1 MNNET
6 TSVSLVKAASS
17 GNELLSITPQS
28 TGWKYL
34 SFALRDHSDG
44 SAFSDTRKHQE
55 TAIVPIS
62 GEGTFLV
69 NGVSYTL
76 SRSSIFEE
84 MPQVLYVHLGESIEL
99 QAGGSLTF
107 AIGSAPA
114 EGKYPTRL
122 FQPQEM
128 RSEIRGGGAAYRQVN
143 HILAAPMPAER
154 LILFEVYVPRG
165 SWSGWAPH
173 CHDGRDG
180 SPYLEETYFF
190 KLQPD
195 NGFWMH
201 RNWRDDENFDEVV
214 SGGDGDCALVPK
226 GYHSSV
232 CCPGSHMFF
241 LNFLAG
247 DLLNEKRATPP
258 CFHSDFTWI
267 EKDWEQGAWDL
278 PVVKKPE

>member
-1 MNNET
+1 MSTSFIKSKKGERTPLSVTPET
-6 TSVSLVKAASS
+6 A
-17 GNELLSITPQS
+17 
-28 TGWKYL
+28 GWKYL
-34 SFALRDHSDG
+34 SFAVQDHSDG
-44 SAFSDTRKHQE
+44 ASFKDQRENQE

-62 GEGTFLV
+62 GSGTFEV
-69 NGVSYTL
+69 AGVAYKL
-76 SRSSIFEE
+76 SRTSVFEE
-84 MPQVLYVHLGESIEL
+84 MPHLLYVHPGEEIVLLE
-99 QAGGSLTF
+99 GGDLTF

-114 EGKYPTRL
+114 EGVYPTKL
-122 FQPQEM
+122 HKPQDM

-165 SWSGWAPH
+165 CWSGWAPH
-173 CHDGRDG
+173 CHDGHDG
-180 SPYLEETYFF
+180 SPYLEETYYF

-201 RNWRDDENFDEVV
+201 RNWRDNEFNDVM
-214 SGGDGDCALVPK
+214 SGEDGDCAMVPE

-247 DLLNEKRATPP
+247 ELQHEARSTPP

-267 EKDWEQGAWDL
+267 EDDWEAGAWEL
-278 PVVKKPE
+278 PIVKKPK

>member
-1 MNNET
+1 M
-6 TSVSLVKAASS
+6 SVNYLPSKKGERVQLAV
-17 GNELLSITPQS
+17 TPQS
-28 TGWKYL
+28 AGWKYL
-34 SFALRDHSDG
+34 SFSVRDHKDG
-44 SAFSDTRKHQE
+44 ESFEDQRDNQE
-55 TAIVPIS
+55 TAIVPLSGAGSFEIAGVRYDIS
-62 GEGTFLV
+62 RTSV
-69 NGVSYTL
+69 
-76 SRSSIFEE
+76 FEE
-84 MPQVLYVHLGESIEL
+84 MPQILYVHPGESIKL
-99 QAGGSLTF
+99 LAGGTLLF

-114 EGKYPTRL
+114 EGMYPTRL
-122 FQPQEM
+122 FEPQDM

-143 HILAAPMPAER
+143 HVLAAPMPAER

-173 CHDGRDG
+173 CHDGQDG
-180 SPYLEETYFF
+180 SPYLEETYYF

-201 RNWRDDENFDEVV
+201 RNWRDGSFNDVM
-214 SGGDGDCALVPK
+214 SGHDGDCALVPQ

-247 DLLNEKRATPP
+247 DLIGEARSTPP

-267 EKDWEQGAWDL
+267 EEDWEKGAWNL
-278 PVVKKPE
+278 PIVSKPK

>member
-1 MNNET
+1 MSVNYLPSNKGERVQLAVTPET
-6 TSVSLVKAASS
+6 A
-17 GNELLSITPQS
+17 
-28 TGWKYL
+28 GWKYL
-34 SFALRDHSDG
+34 SFSVRDHSDG
-44 SAFSDTRKHQE
+44 VSFQDRRENQE

-62 GEGTFLV
+62 GTGTFEV
-69 NGVSYTL
+69 NGTTYKL
-76 SRSSIFEE
+76 SRSSIFTE
-84 MPQVLYVHLGESIEL
+84 MPQVLYVHPGEEINLLE
-99 QAGGSLTF
+99 GGDLTF

-114 EGKYPTRL
+114 EGMYPTRL
-122 FQPQEM
+122 HEPQEM
-128 RSEIRGGGAAYRQVN
+128 RSEIRGGGAAFRQVN

-173 CHDGRDG
+173 CHDGEDG
-180 SPYLEETYFF
+180 SPYLEETYYF

-201 RNWRDDENFDEVV
+201 RNWRDGDFNDVM
-214 SGGDGDCALVPK
+214 SGHDGDCAMVPK

-247 DLLNEKRATPP
+247 DLIGDARSTPP

-267 EKDWEQGAWDL
+267 EEDWEQGAWDL
-278 PVVKKPE
+278 PIVKKPK

>member
-1 MNNET
+1 MSVNYISSNKSERVQLAVTPET
-6 TSVSLVKAASS
+6 A
-17 GNELLSITPQS
+17 
-28 TGWKYL
+28 GWKYL
-34 SFALRDHSDG
+34 SFSVRDHSDG
-44 SAFSDTRKHQE
+44 VSFQDRRENQE

-62 GEGTFLV
+62 GSGTFEV
-69 NGVSYTL
+69 NGTLYKL
-76 SRSSIFEE
+76 SRTSIFEE
-84 MPQVLYVHLGESIEL
+84 MPQVLYVHPGEEINLIE
-99 QAGGSLTF
+99 GGDLTF

-114 EGKYPTRL
+114 EGVYPTRL
-122 FQPQEM
+122 HEPQEM
-128 RSEIRGGGAAYRQVN
+128 RSEIRGGGAAFRQVN

-173 CHDGRDG
+173 CHDGEDG
-180 SPYLEETYFF
+180 SPYLEETYYF

-201 RNWRDDENFDEVV
+201 RNWRDGEFNDVM
-214 SGGDGDCALVPK
+214 SGHDGDCAMVPK

-247 DLLNEKRATPP
+247 DLIGDARSTPP

-267 EKDWEQGAWDL
+267 EDDWEQGAWDL
-278 PVVKKPE
+278 PIVKKPK

>member
-1 MNNET
+1 MSVNYISSNKGERVQLAVTPET
-6 TSVSLVKAASS
+6 A
-17 GNELLSITPQS
+17 
-28 TGWKYL
+28 GWKYL
-34 SFALRDHSDG
+34 SFSVRDHSDG
-44 SAFSDTRKHQE
+44 AAFQDQRDNQE

-62 GEGTFLV
+62 GSGTFEV
-69 NGVSYTL
+69 NGTRYDIARTSVFTQ
-76 SRSSIFEE
+76 
-84 MPQVLYVHLGESIEL
+84 MPQVLYVHPGEQISLLE
-99 QAGGSLTF
+99 GGDLTF

-114 EGKYPTRL
+114 EGVYPTRL
-122 FQPQEM
+122 HEPQEM
-128 RSEIRGGGAAYRQVN
+128 RSEIRGGGAAFRQVN

-173 CHDGRDG
+173 CHDGEDG
-180 SPYLEETYFF
+180 SPYLEETYYF

-201 RNWRDDENFDEVV
+201 RNWRDGQFNDVM
-214 SGGDGDCALVPK
+214 SGHDGDCAMVPK

-247 DLLNEKRATPP
+247 DLIGDARSTPP

-267 EKDWEQGAWDL
+267 EEDWEQGAWDL
-278 PVVKKPE
+278 PIVKKPK

>member
-1 MNNET
+1 MSVNYIQSQKSERTKLNVTPET
-6 TSVSLVKAASS
+6 AS
-17 GNELLSITPQS
+17 
-28 TGWKYL
+28 WKYL
-34 SFALRDHSDG
+34 SFAVHDHGDGASFQDQRDN
-44 SAFSDTRKHQE
+44 QE

-62 GEGTFLV
+62 GSGTFEV
-69 NGVSYTL
+69 NGTPYKLARTSVFS
-76 SRSSIFEE
+76 E
-84 MPQVLYVHLGESIEL
+84 MPQVLYVHPGEKIVLLE
-99 QAGGSLTF
+99 GGDLTF

-114 EGKYPTRL
+114 EGVYPTRL
-122 FQPQEM
+122 HEPQEM
-128 RSEIRGGGAAYRQVN
+128 RSEIRGGGAAFRQVN

-173 CHDGRDG
+173 CHDGHDG
-180 SPYLEETYFF
+180 SPYLEETYYF
-190 KLQPD
+190 KLQPE

-201 RNWRDDENFDEVV
+201 RNWRDGEFNDVM
-214 SGGDGDCALVPK
+214 SGQDGDCAMVPK

-247 DLLNEKRATPP
+247 DLLHEARSTPP

-267 EKDWEQGAWDL
+267 EDDWEQGAWDL
-278 PVVKKPE
+278 PIVKKPK

>member
-1 MNNET
+1 MSVNYISSNKDERVQLAVTPET
-6 TSVSLVKAASS
+6 A
-17 GNELLSITPQS
+17 
-28 TGWKYL
+28 GWKYL
-34 SFALRDHSDG
+34 SFSVLDHSDG
-44 SAFSDTRKHQE
+44 VAFQDQRDSQE

-62 GEGTFLV
+62 GSGTFEV
-69 NGVSYTL
+69 NGTQYNLARTSV
-76 SRSSIFEE
+76 FEQ
-84 MPQVLYVHLGESIEL
+84 MPQVLYVHPGEQINLLE
-99 QAGGSLTF
+99 GGDLTF

-114 EGKYPTRL
+114 EGVYPTRL
-122 FQPQEM
+122 HEPQEM
-128 RSEIRGGGAAYRQVN
+128 RSEIRGGGAAFRQVN

-173 CHDGRDG
+173 CHDGEDG
-180 SPYLEETYFF
+180 SPYLEETYYF

-201 RNWRDDENFDEVV
+201 RNWRDGDFNDVM
-214 SGGDGDCALVPK
+214 SGHDGDCAMVPK

-247 DLLNEKRATPP
+247 DLIGEARSTPP

-267 EKDWEQGAWDL
+267 EEDWEQGAWDL
-278 PVVKKPE
+278 PIVKNKK

>member
-1 MNNET
+1 M
-6 TSVSLVKAASS
+6 SVNYISS
-17 GNELLSITPQS
+17 NKDERVQLAVTPQ
-28 TGWKYL
+28 TAGWKYL
-34 SFALRDHSDG
+34 SFSVRDHSDG
-44 SAFSDTRKHQE
+44 VVFQDQRNNQE

-62 GEGTFLV
+62 GSGTFEV
-69 NGVSYTL
+69 NGTQYNL
-76 SRSSIFEE
+76 ARSSVFTQ
-84 MPQVLYVHLGESIEL
+84 MPQVLYVHPGEQINLLE
-99 QAGGSLTF
+99 GGDLTF

-114 EGKYPTRL
+114 EGVYPTRL
-122 FQPQEM
+122 HEPQEM
-128 RSEIRGGGAAYRQVN
+128 RSEIRGGGAAFRQVN

-173 CHDGRDG
+173 CHDGEDG
-180 SPYLEETYFF
+180 SPYLEETYYF

-201 RNWRDDENFDEVV
+201 RNWRDGDFNDVM
-214 SGGDGDCALVPK
+214 SGHDGDCAMVPK

-247 DLLNEKRATPP
+247 DLIGEARSTPP

-267 EKDWEQGAWDL
+267 EDDWEQGAWDL
-278 PVVKKPE
+278 PIVKKPK